1 MLFRRVYPH
10 LANWVP
16 IPRVAA
22 FPTFRHGL
30 FCRFIDAA
38 AALKNDVLLPIMALR
53 GCHELDAAVAVLG
66 KRCIYPIIPRQPDS
80 WLNPGHGY
88 STATRPQFHRP
99 FLPAAGVPA
108 RSAATRRVRDHWPLP
123 SAATST

>member
-30 FCRFIDAA
+30 FCRFVDAA
-38 AALKNDVLLPIMALR
+38 AALKNNVLLPIMALR

-66 KRCIYPIIPRQPDS
+66 VV
-80 WLNPGHGY
+80 PGHEAQPPLAGLFDRRKRLLWIGRCVFQCPEQRLGIGIVV
-88 STATRPQFHRP
+88 TDGRATE
-99 FLPAAGVPA
+99 
-108 RSAATRRVRDHWPLP
+108 RRYD
-123 SAATST
+123 